1 MTKTATA
8 GGVPP
13 LFTQELSHLEHKLDS
28 RYPAWLNTLRHT
40 AFSSVL
46 ERGFPTYKD
55 EDWRYTRIA
64 SILAVP
70 FKPAQSGMDHFFSC
84 DAIDKL
90 AGRFGETRLVFVNG
104 HFVPALSSQ
113 GLLKGGTTLGGH
125 VAPAK
130 GVRVESLGA
139 VLSQNE
145 ASQEPNLSRLFLESA
160 HAFTAL
166 NLALTEDGAFI
177 TIPPNTTIEE
187 PISLVFLSDTG
198 ATPFVSNPR
207 TVILAGANSRATVI
221 ETYTGVLDNLYFT
234 NAVTDILLEE
244 GAKMDHYKVQ
254 NETRKSFHVALLN
267 VRQERG
273 SKFSSHLSAL
283 GAAIGRHEVRVA
295 LNAEEAE
302 TTLNGLYLPES
313 GQYLDNPILVE
324 HRAPRCISRQRYKG
338 VIDGDGRGG
347 FYGRIIVQPNAMKT
361 DASQSNKNLLLSESA
376 QVDTRP
382 RLEILADDVKCA
394 HGATVG
400 QLDDEALF
408 YLRSRGISLD
418 NARGLLTYE
427 FVSEML
433 NRVAVKPLQS
443 YLTEL
448 ILSRFSGL
456 VGERL

>member
-1 MTKTATA
+1 MSKSATI
-8 GGVPP
+8 
-13 LFTQELSHLEHKLDS
+13 FTEALSCLEHKLDS
-28 RYPAWLNTLRHT
+28 RYPDWLNKLRHT

-46 ERGFPTYKD
+46 DKGFPTYKD
-55 EDWRYTRIA
+55 EDWRYTRVA
-64 SILAVP
+64 SILAIP
-70 FKPAQSGMDHFFSC
+70 FKPAQSGMDHLFSC

-104 HFVPALSSQ
+104 HFVSELSSQ
-113 GLLKGGTTLGGH
+113 GPLKD
-125 VAPAK
+125 

-139 VLSQNE
+139 VLSQGG
-145 ASQEPNLSRLFLESA
+145 PNLSHLFAGDAPLHEEES
-160 HAFTAL
+160 HVFTAL

-177 TIPPNTTIEE
+177 TIPPNTTVSD

-207 TVILAGANSRATVI
+207 TIILAGANSRATVI
-221 ETYTGVLDNLYFT
+221 EVYTGILDNLYFT
-234 NAVTDILLEE
+234 NAVTDILLED
-244 GAKMDHYKVQ
+244 GAQVEHYKVQ
-254 NETRKSFHVALLN
+254 NEAHKSFHVALLN
-267 VRQERG
+267 VRQGRG
-273 SKFSSHLSAL
+273 SKFSSHLTAL
-283 GAAIGRHEVRVA
+283 GGAIGRHEMRVA
-295 LNAEEAE
+295 LTEEGAEA
-302 TTLNGLYLPES
+302 TLNGLYLPES

-324 HRAPRCISRQRYKG
+324 HRAPRCTSRQLYKG

-347 FYGRIIVQPNAMKT
+347 FYGRIIVQQNAMKS

-382 RLEILADDVKCA
+382 RLEILADDVKCV

-408 YLRSRGISLD
+408 YLRSRGIPLE
-418 NARGLLTYE
+418 NARGLLTYA

-433 NRVAVKPLQS
+433 NLIRVKPLQS

-448 ILSRFSGL
+448 VLSRFSRL
-456 VGERL
+456 V

>member
-1 MTKTATA
+1 MTHAT
-8 GGVPP
+8 P
-13 LFTQELSHLEHKLDS
+13 LFTEELSHLEHKLDS
-28 RYPAWLNTLRHT
+28 RYPEWLNKLRHT

-55 EDWRYTRIA
+55 EDWRYTRTA
-64 SILAVP
+64 SILAIP
-70 FKPAQSGMDHFFSC
+70 FKPAQSGMDHLFSC

-90 AGRFGETRLVFVNG
+90 AGRFRGTSPANDTRLVFVNG
-104 HFVPALSSQ
+104 HFVPELSSQ
-113 GLLKGGTTLGGH
+113 GQFKD
-125 VAPAK
+125 
-130 GVRVESLGA
+130 GVRVESLGT

-145 ASQEPNLSRLFLESA
+145 KGQEKTLSHIFSESA

-166 NLALTEDGAFI
+166 NAALTEDGAFI
-177 TIPPNTTIEE
+177 YIPPNTTMGE
-187 PISLVFLSDTG
+187 PITLVFLSDTG

-207 TVILAGANSRATVI
+207 IVILAGANSRATVI
-221 ETYTGVLDNLYFT
+221 EVHTGILDNLYFT
-234 NAVTDILLEE
+234 NAVTDIFLEQ
-244 GAKMDHYKVQ
+244 GAQIEHYKVQ

-267 VRQERG
+267 VRQGRG
-273 SKFSSHLSAL
+273 SKFSSHLTAL
-283 GAAIGRHEVRVA
+283 GAAIGRQEVKVA
-295 LNAEEAE
+295 LTEEGAEA
-302 TTLNGLYLPES
+302 TLNGLYLPDT

-324 HRAPRCISRQRYKG
+324 HQAPRCTSRQLYKG
-338 VIDGDGRGG
+338 VIDGEGRGG

-361 DASQSNKNLLLSESA
+361 DAIQSNKNLLLSESA

-408 YLRSRGISLD
+408 YLRSRGIPLE
-418 NARGLLTYE
+418 NARGLLTYA

-433 NRVAVKPLQS
+433 NLVRVKPLQS

-448 ILSRFSGL
+448 VLSRFSGL
-456 VGERL
+456 VGERP

>member
-1 MTKTATA
+1 MSNATS
-8 GGVPP
+8 
-13 LFTQELSHLEHKLDS
+13 LFLEDLSYLEHKLDS
-28 RYPAWLNTLRHT
+28 RYPAWLNTLRHA

-46 ERGFPTYKD
+46 AQGFPTHKD

-64 SILAVP
+64 SILAIP

-90 AGRFGETRLVFVNG
+90 AGRFGDSRLVFVNG
-104 HFVPALSSQ
+104 HFISALASP
-113 GLLKGGTTLGGH
+113 GLLKD
-125 VAPAK
+125 
-130 GVRVESLGA
+130 GVQVESLGK

-145 ASQEPNLSRLFLESA
+145 TSQKKNISRLFFEST

-166 NLALTEDGAFI
+166 NLALIEDGAFI
-177 TIPPNTTIEE
+177 YIPPNTTIDT

-198 ATPFVSNPR
+198 ATAFVSNPR
-207 TVILAGANSRATVI
+207 TIILAGANSRATVI
-221 ETYTGVLDNLYFT
+221 EMYTGVLDNLYFT
-234 NAVTDILLEE
+234 NAVTDILLEQ
-244 GAKMDHYKVQ
+244 GAKIDHYKIQ
-254 NETRKSFHVALLN
+254 NEARKSFHVALLN

-273 SKFSSHLSAL
+273 SKFTSHLTAL

-295 LNAEEAE
+295 LNAEDAE
-302 TTLNGLYLPES
+302 TTLNGLYLPTS
-313 GQYLDNPILVE
+313 GQYLDNPVLIE
-324 HRAPRCISRQRYKG
+324 HRAPRCTSRQLYKG
-338 VIDGDGRGG
+338 VIDGEGRGG

-361 DASQSNKNLLLSESA
+361 DARQSNKVLLLSESA
-376 QVDTRP
+376 QADTRP

-408 YLRSRGISLD
+408 YLRSRGIPLE
-418 NARGLLTYE
+418 NARGLLTYA

-433 NRVAVKPLQS
+433 NLVAVKPLRS

-448 ILSRFSGL
+448 VRFSGL